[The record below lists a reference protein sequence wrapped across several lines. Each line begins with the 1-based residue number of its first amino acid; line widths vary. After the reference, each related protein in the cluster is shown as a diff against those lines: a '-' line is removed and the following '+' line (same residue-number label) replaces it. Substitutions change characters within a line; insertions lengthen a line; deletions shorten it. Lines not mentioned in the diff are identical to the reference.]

1 MDIEKMFRQVDFS
14 ADTDLKD
21 RLRKRLFAGQGSG
34 SKVVAFRR
42 IEESDLEYVA
52 AAKGLAG
59 YDPSGRMT
67 PEDKKDL

>member
-1 MDIEKMFRQVDFS
+1 MDMEKMFRQVDFS

-21 RLRKRLFAGQGSG
+21 RLRKRLFAGQGTG

-42 IEESDLEYVA
+42 VDESDLEFVA

-59 YDPSGRMT
+59 YDPTGRMSA
-67 PEDKKDL
+67 EDKKDL